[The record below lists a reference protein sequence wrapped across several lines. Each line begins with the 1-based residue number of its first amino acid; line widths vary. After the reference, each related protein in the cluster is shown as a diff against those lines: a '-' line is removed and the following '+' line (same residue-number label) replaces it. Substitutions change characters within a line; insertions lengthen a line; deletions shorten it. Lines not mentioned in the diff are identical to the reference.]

1 MDAYTQF
8 SFRVDDLDLAIINCL
23 QIDPRASWRR
33 VAGALELD
41 PVTVARRWQ
50 RLSAAGV
57 AWVTGRP
64 AVQPTPESCWAV
76 VEVDCATTHSL
87 AIGQQ
92 LAEWPCVL
100 NIEQITG
107 DRSLTLLVMVPDLA
121 ALSRLLLESLA
132 ALPGLRATRAHLV
145 THVIT
150 QGDHWRLGVLDAEQ
164 QERLAQDA
172 TVPLRTT
179 ASGRPLDATERRLIL
194 SLGGDGRL
202 SIVDLA
208 QATGLSV
215 STARRR
221 LNDLVT
227 RGQLQLRCDAAL
239 ALSSWPILVRIWGR
253 VDADDQ
259 ETLGTLA
266 RRIPGVRACMRIS
279 GGEPNLLLSLAAHSL
294 YEVPSVEAR
303 LAREAP
309 RLRVLEQTVVLRSMK
324 RMGRVLDATG
334 RSVRT
339 VPIDI

>member
-1 MDAYTQF
+1 MAGYKQLLF
-8 SFRVDDLDLAIINCL
+8 SVDDLDLAIINCL

-33 VAGALELD
+33 VALALELD

-50 RLSAAGV
+50 RLSQAGI
-57 AWVTGRP
+57 AWVTGRA
-64 AVQPTPESCWAV
+64 AVQPTPESCWAL

-107 DRSLTLLVMVPDLA
+107 DHCLTLLVKVPDLA

-132 ALPGLRATRAHLV
+132 AVPGMRSTRAHLV
-145 THVIT
+145 TEVIT
-150 QGDHWRLGVLDAEQ
+150 QADHWRLGVLDAAQ
-164 QERLAQDA
+164 QERLTQDA
-172 TVPLRTT
+172 SVPLRTT
-179 ASGRPLDATERRLIL
+179 ATGRPLDAAERRLIL
-194 SLGGDGRL
+194 SLGTNGRL

-215 STARRR
+215 STTRRR
-221 LNDLVT
+221 LNDLMT

-239 ALSSWPILVRIWGR
+239 SLSSWPIVMRVWGR
-253 VDADDQ
+253 VDAHDQ
-259 ETLGTLA
+259 ETLATLA

-294 YEVPSVEAR
+294 HEVPSVEAR

-309 RLRVLEQTVVLRSMK
+309 RLKVLEQTVVLRSMK
-324 RMGRVLDATG
+324 RMGRILDPAG
-334 RSVRT
+334 RSVRS